1 MAKFQIR
8 HALLAVLGLL
18 AVSASSV
25 FAAEPAAT
33 DRSPAFR
40 QCVRG
45 SGGVTAA
52 MRACM
57 ADEYRRLDK
66 ALNAAYRG
74 ALRRLPNDAARSR
87 LRDVQRAWLNTREP
101 LCRAEIE
108 KSGMAGGTGGLL
120 IEDSCRLRVV
130 SERTQWLHAY
140 PQPTP
145 NGR

>member
-1 MAKFQIR
+1 MAKFPFRQ
-8 HALLAVLGLL
+8 ALLTALGLS
-18 AVSASSV
+18 AAGASSL
-25 FAAEPAAT
+25 AAAADPAAG

-57 ADEYRRLDK
+57 ADEYSRLDK

-74 ALRRLPNDAARSR
+74 ALRRLPNDSARSR
-87 LRDVQRAWLNTREP
+87 LRAAQRTWLNNRETV
-101 LCRAEIE
+101 CRTEVE
-108 KSGMAGGTGGLL
+108 RSGMAGGTGGLL

-130 SERTQWLHAY
+130 SERTQWLRTY
-140 PQPTP
+140 PSS
-145 NGR
+145 GR